1 MQSLR
6 AVTKNRTTIMIA
18 HRLSTVQDADG
29 ACRPESARRAL
40 CGWLSSVVLLPP
52 LRRRIVAEIVVLH
65 EGEVVERGSHTQ
77 LLQREGRYAAMWHRQ
92 HQAY

>member
-29 ACRPESARRAL
+29 AYRPESARRAL
-40 CGWLSSVVLLPP
+40 WLLSVVLLPP
-52 LRRRIVAEIVVLH
+52 FRRRIVAEIVVLH